1 MKKLLS
7 ILVLF
12 ISYYSIAQT
21 PINVTSAINNTSVS
35 TCNGFIIDSGGQGGT
50 GYSNGEN
57 ITFTICPD
65 TPGDYMTVVFNLF
78 NLSLQDDNPAP
89 NQTNVDYMY
98 VYDGNTTAGNSLG
111 VYQGTE
117 LQGVVIQASP
127 QNTSGCLTFTFVSN
141 SGGTGAFT
149 ASALCET
156 PCSDPVAAG
165 VVLNGI
171 TSDSIHVC
179 IGEVVNF
186 QDAGSFAQPG
196 FAISDYSWD
205 FMDGTSATGQ
215 NVSHTYTVPGHYRVQ
230 LFVTDDNADNDC
242 VNNNLIDLQVLVATI
257 PTFIGFIS
265 DTTLCLG
272 ESLVATSTPNDYEL
286 LWDGFS
292 GYETIDDGCLLD
304 TQLGVAQN
312 IDILQT
318 GFAAGTTITSA
329 SQIQEIC
336 LELEH
341 SFMGDLVIYLNCPNG
356 QSIMLHQQGG
366 GGTQLGVPIQAD
378 NVDCTD
384 PATQGTP
391 YNYCFTPAATQTWVQ
406 WVNTSGFGG
415 TLPAGNY
422 QPIGAFTDLVGCP
435 TNGVWTLTVVDNWA
449 ADDGVV
455 FSFGLTLDPSLYPDL
470 VQFTPQIGLS
480 SDSSFWNMPAQFVTN
495 VSADGDAITINPTSA
510 GSFTYTYTVIDNFGC
525 TNDSSFVLTVNDNP
539 LPNAGND
546 VIVCGGTPEQLN
558 GSISG
563 AGGGSPCPYTLDL
576 VDSFGDSWNGNNLL
590 LTVNGVTT
598 TYTVSTGSS
607 AIFTVN
613 IPHGASVTSQF
624 QASGNWT
631 NECEYQIID
640 PNGAVVVQ
648 QGQNGTTPPTTVDA
662 FTADCFGG
670 YEFVW
675 SPSGDLND
683 PNIPN
688 PIGTFLS
695 PQTLTL
701 TVYPTG
707 HPLCATTDQMNITL
721 SNSAFPGE
729 DSTFTICS
737 AGAAV
742 DLFPVLGPGASVN
755 GYWVFGAANT
765 PVTMPYDPVTMNP
778 GQYKYRVD
786 SAGCISQAIITVIE
800 VSTSITTVVPTDVNC
815 NSASNGSIVVTGL
828 NFTSYS
834 IDGGPQFA
842 ATSPATINGFAA
854 GNYTLEVFGTGGCSD
869 TEPFVIA
876 EPAPLQLDL
885 ISNDTSVCVG
895 ASIAISALG
904 SGGSTAYTYTW
915 TQNGSLLGIGTPI
928 TVTPPLT
935 TNTYCVTLT
944 EACGSP
950 AVDTCM
956 TIDNP
961 VEIFPVLTP
970 DTTRG
975 CFPVTI
981 NFANTTNS
989 NEIATTLVDFG
1000 DGQIISYPG
1009 PSSFS
1014 HIYAQPGVYT
1024 VHVEVTSIFGCL
1036 YDSTFTNM
1044 IEAFDYPEANFN
1056 ILPNDVSFFD
1066 PNVYLEN
1073 ASSSNVVSY
1082 QWTIS
1087 SGNPAS
1093 AFTENVNASFP
1104 SDVEGGYPVT
1114 LLVTDQNNCQDTI
1127 TKIVNVISEVV
1138 LYAPN
1143 SFTPDGDEHN
1153 QTWKIVVDGI
1163 DLYSAEILIFNRWG
1177 EVIWE
1182 CHDVSEGW
1190 DGTYGGKV
1198 VQNGT
1203 YTWTLKFRDIH
1214 SDKKYEFSGHILL
1227 IR

>member
-1 MKKLLS
+1 MKKL
-7 ILVLF
+7 IFLVFAFVSF
-12 ISYYSIAQT
+12 ISFGQT

-35 TCNGFIIDSGGQGGT
+35 TCNGFIIDSGGQGGA
-50 GYSNGEN
+50 GYSNGES

-78 NLSLQDDNPAP
+78 NLNLQDDNPAP

-141 SGGTGAFT
+141 SVGTGSFT

-156 PCSDPVAAG
+156 PCSDPVAGG
-165 VVLNGI
+165 VILNGI

-179 IGEVVNF
+179 IGEAVNF
-186 QDAGSFAQPG
+186 QNSGSFAQPG
-196 FAISDYSWD
+196 FSISDYSWD
-205 FMDGTSATGQ
+205 FMDGTSANGQ
-215 NVSHTYTVPGHYRVQ
+215 NVSHTYSVPGHYRVQ
-230 LFVTDDNADNDC
+230 LFVTDNNADNVC

-257 PTFIGFIS
+257 PSFIGFMS

-272 ESLVATSTPNDYEL
+272 ESLVASASPNDYEV

-336 LELEH
+336 LEIEH

-366 GGTQLGVPIQAD
+366 GGTQIGVPNQAD
-378 NVDCTD
+378 NVDCSD
-384 PATQGTP
+384 PSTQGTP
-391 YNYCFTPAATQTWVQ
+391 YNYCFTPSATQTWVG
-406 WVNTSGFGG
+406 WVNASGFGG

-455 FSFGLTLDPSLYPDL
+455 FSFGLTLDPSLYPNL

-480 SDSSFWNMPAQFVTN
+480 ADSSFWNMPAPFASN
-495 VSADGDAITINPTSA
+495 VSATGDAMTISPTA
-510 GSFTYTYTVIDNFGC
+510 PGSYTYTYTVIDNFGC

-546 VIVCGGTPEQLN
+546 IIVCGGTAEQLN

-563 AGGGSPCPYTLDL
+563 SGGGSPCPYTLDL

-590 LTVNGVTT
+590 FTVNGVTT
-598 TYTVSTGSS
+598 SYTVSSGSN
-607 AIFTVN
+607 AVFTVN

-624 QASGNWT
+624 QASGSWT
-631 NECEYQIID
+631 SECEYQIID
-640 PNGAVVVQ
+640 PNGNVVVQ
-648 QGQNGTTPPTTVDA
+648 QGQNGTTPPTTVDS

-670 YEFVW
+670 FEFVW
-675 SPSGDLND
+675 SPSTDLND

-688 PIGTFLS
+688 PIGTFLA

-707 HPLCATTDQMNITL
+707 HPLCATTDQLNVTL
-721 SNSAFPGE
+721 SNSAYPGA
-729 DSTFTICS
+729 DSTYTICS
-737 AGAAV
+737 AGAAT
-742 DLFPVLGPGASVN
+742 DLFPVLGPGASPN
-755 GYWVFGAANT
+755 GYWVYGATNT
-765 PVTMPYDPVTMNP
+765 PVTMPYDPLTMNP

-786 SAGCISQAIITVIE
+786 SAGCIAQAIITVVE
-800 VSTSITTVVPTDVNC
+800 VSTSITTVVPTNANC
-815 NSASNGSIVVTGL
+815 NSANNGSIVVTGL

-842 ATSPATINGFAA
+842 ATSPATIGGFGA
-854 GNYTLEVFGTGGCSD
+854 GSYTLEVFGSGGCSD
-869 TEPFVIA
+869 TEPFTIT
-876 EPAPLQLDL
+876 EPSPLQLDF
-885 ISNDTSVCVG
+885 ISHDTSVCIG
-895 ASIAISALG
+895 ASLNISALG

-915 TQNGSLLGIGTPI
+915 TQNGNLLGIGSSI

-935 TNTYCVTLT
+935 SNTYCVTLT

-950 AVDTCM
+950 AADTCM
-956 TIDNP
+956 TIVNP
-961 VEIFPVLTP
+961 VEIFPIVLP
-970 DTTRG
+970 DTTKG

-981 NFANTTNS
+981 NFTNTTNS

-1009 PSSFS
+1009 NSAFS
-1014 HIYAQPGVYT
+1014 HIYTQPGVYT

-1036 YDSTFTNM
+1036 YDSTFTNL

-1066 PNVYLEN
+1066 PNVLLEN
-1073 ASSSNVVSY
+1073 ESSSNVVSY

-1087 SGNPAS
+1087 SGNPS
-1093 AFTENVNASFP
+1093 SSVLENVNASFP
-1104 SDVEGGYPVT
+1104 SDVEGTYPVT
-1114 LLVTDQNNCQDTI
+1114 LLVTDQNSCQDTI

-1163 DLYSAEILIFNRWG
+1163 DLYSAEILIYNRWG
-1177 EVIWE
+1177 ELIWE

-1203 YTWTLKFRDIH
+1203 YTWTLKFKDIH